1 MHVAAMVE
9 YFYCA
14 DYATPSASAPAG
26 RSHLETMAIHIGIA
40 CLAEM
45 YNVKGL
51 KTLAADKMVASMWPW
66 TFSQKPRL
74 KEALE
79 KVYGASTP
87 EEVREAFV
95 DKAVEVC
102 LTKVTTGRGSANV
115 FKKLGHMHSI
125 RDLGKMLKK
134 WPEFA
139 AFMLEKAVAQQRDR
153 DQWGLKDDSDDDDDE
168 HDSDMSDY

>member
-9 YFYCA
+9 YLYCA
-14 DYATPSASAPAG
+14 DYVIPSASVPAG
-26 RSHLETMAIHIGIA
+26 GSHLETTAIHISIA

-66 TFSQKPRL
+66 TFSQKPEL
-74 KEALE
+74 EQSLE
-79 KVYGASTP
+79 KIYGASTP

-102 LTKVTTGRGSANV
+102 LTKVTAERRLSNV

-139 AFMLEKAVAQQRDR
+139 ALVLEKAVAQQRDR
-153 DQWGLKDDSDDDDDE
+153 DQWGLKDDSDEDDDE